1 MNLLKI
7 AYDLY
12 AMNFNQLK
20 ENDRIILSDQNNNPE
35 YVIFENSNQYH
46 VIKLKN
52 IKDIIKQ
59 SNINEDDIFDIIVL
73 GKFEEIEKNINFY
86 EIIFVFKNIKELYNY
101 FVNKEKMEE
110 QEFQKYFNTDYSET
124 KKVTYKNIDITVEK
138 GFERV
143 NDIKKAID
151 KISKI
156 KYKDLFDGLLI
167 NFKSKITE
175 RDDHDIGGNR
185 VSNQYGYKNVIN
197 IEDFLI
203 EESIFHE
210 LGHIYQ
216 EKYLTKDEIEK
227 IYNTMLQKNV
237 CCFSRDIYL
246 QINNMVPEFFANYYT
261 NELNKESKKFV
272 EDYILK

>member
-1 MNLLKI
+1 M
-7 AYDLY
+7 
-12 AMNFNQLK
+12 
-20 ENDRIILSDQNNNPE
+20 
-35 YVIFENSNQYH
+35 
-46 VIKLKN
+46 
-52 IKDIIKQ
+52 
-59 SNINEDDIFDIIVL
+59 

-86 EIIFVFKNIKELYNY
+86 EIIFVFQNIKELYGY

-124 KKVTYKNIDITVEK
+124 KKVTYKNIDITIEK
-138 GFERV
+138 DFERV

-227 IYNTMLQKNV
+227 IYDCVLEKSSTIFCPKRNNYL
-237 CCFSRDIYL
+237 DI
-246 QINNMVPEFFANYYT
+246 QECVPEFFANYYT
-261 NELNKESKKFV
+261 NELNEESKKFV
-272 EDYILK
+272 EQYILK